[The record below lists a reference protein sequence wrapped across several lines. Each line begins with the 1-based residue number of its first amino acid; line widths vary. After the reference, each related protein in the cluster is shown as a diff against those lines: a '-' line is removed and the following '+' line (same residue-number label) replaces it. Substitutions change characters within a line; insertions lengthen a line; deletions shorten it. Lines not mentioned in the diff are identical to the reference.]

1 MNLLERMRQCEGFE
15 WDEGNSTKNWKKH
28 RVSDGECEQIFF
40 NRPLV
45 AAPDDQH
52 SEEEERIHVLG
63 QTDAGRELSL
73 VCTLRTKRIRVIS
86 ARDMKK
92 KEREVYRS
100 HE

>member
-1 MNLLERMRQCEGFE
+1 MPLLERLRECEGFE
-15 WDEGNSTKNWKKH
+15 WDAGNSAKNREKH
-28 RVSDGECEQIFF
+28 DVSDGECEQIFF

-45 AAPDDQH
+45 ASPDEEH
-52 SEEEERIHVLG
+52 SHEEERIHVLG
-63 QTDAGRELSL
+63 QPDAGRGLFV
-73 VCTLRTKRIRVIS
+73 VCTLRKKKIRVIS